1 MASFSFEV
9 ILNTEAMQRG
19 VASTKEIIDG
29 VLEGMPISNGEKV
42 LVVDLLSNRPTNC
55 LFFIQQIQHLVCLFF
70 IDAILVFDSMF
81 THVLN
86 TLEVQ

>member
-42 LVVDLLSNRPTNC
+42 LVVDLLANRPTNC
-55 LFFIQQIQHLVCLFF
+55 LFVIQQIQHLVCLFF
-70 IDAILVFDSMF
+70 IAILVFDSMF
-81 THVLN
+81 TPVLN